1 MLDCCIVARA
11 RYVFKV
17 LLLGFLPLSLLLRG
31 KSKDKNAN
39 VETRYYTPTK
49 KTAAK
54 MGSLAWTA
62 GPGRSRR
69 KVVGAAHRR
78 TERGHR
84 TRCDSMSERPQE
96 VSMICQVGL
105 G

>member
-1 MLDCCIVARA
+1 MV
-11 RYVFKV
+11 
-17 LLLGFLPLSLLLRG
+17 
-31 KSKDKNAN
+31 KNAN

-54 MGSLAWTA
+54 MWSLAWTS
-62 GPGRSRR
+62 GQDRSRR

-96 VSMICQVGL
+96 IVYDLSSWIGL
-105 G
+105 SHRDTTAAMASTRSGGQKRV